1 MLVPTTCGTGGE
13 IAKLNVVLAGL
24 LGCDMAD
31 VYHELERLIDR
42 LLPKKALH
50 EYGMTRED
58 LLEFTDRAMATQARL
73 MRNNYVS
80 LDAARVHTIFEE
92 LY

>member
-1 MLVPTTCGTGGE
+1 MLVPTTCGTDGE

-24 LGCDMAD
+24 LGCDVAD

-42 LLPKKALH
+42 MLPKKALH
-50 EYGMTRED
+50 EYGVTREN

-80 LDAARVHTIFEE
+80 LDAARVRTIFED